1 MKKYDIVIV
10 GAGIAGM
17 TAAIYAVRAGKSVLV
32 LEEKMQGGQ
41 IINTVNIENWPG
53 DMGVS
58 GADLSQKIY
67 QQMCDFGVEVEYEKV
82 FEISKSAEFNSEAD
96 ASNEVRACYNV
107 RTDETEYLA
116 SAVIIATGTKPR
128 KLSDE
133 MMADVGKRPV
143 SYCATCDG
151 ALYKNKTVV
160 VVGHG
165 NSAKHEVK
173 YLEGIC
179 AKVYSIHHDDSIP
192 ADAQAVF
199 VAIGRLPN
207 TEFLKGSVD
216 LDDNG
221 YVVADESCH
230 TSAPGIFVA
239 GDCRTKDLRQLVTA
253 AADGSVAA
261 MEAVKYLG

>member
-1 MKKYDIVIV
+1 MKKYDVVIV

-32 LEEKMQGGQ
+32 LEETMQGGQ
-41 IINTVNIENWPG
+41 IINTINIENWPG
-53 DMGVS
+53 DMGVT
-58 GADLSQKIY
+58 GAELSQKIY
-67 QQMCDFGVEVEYEKV
+67 QQMLELGVEMEYEKV
-82 FEISKSAEFNSEAD
+82 LELNKSAEFNSEID
-96 ASNEVRACYNV
+96 ARDGVRACYNV
-107 RTDETEYLA
+107 KTDETEYLA
-116 SAVIIATGTKPR
+116 SAVIIATGTEPR

-179 AKVYSIHHDDSIP
+179 AKVYNIHHDEPIP
-192 ADAQAVF
+192 EDAEAVF
-199 VAIGRLPN
+199 VAIGRVPN
-207 TEFLKGSVD
+207 TEFLSGVVD
-216 LDDNG
+216 LDDAG
-221 YVVADESCH
+221 YVVSDESCH
-230 TSAPGIFVA
+230 TSALGVFVA
-239 GDCRTKDLRQLVTA
+239 GDCRTKGLRQLVTA
-253 AADGSVAA
+253 ASDGSIAA
-261 MEAVKYLG
+261 TEAVKYLS

>member
-1 MKKYDIVIV
+1 MKKYDVVIV

-41 IINTVNIENWPG
+41 IINTINIENWPG
-53 DMGVS
+53 DMGVT
-58 GADLSQKIY
+58 GAELSQKIY
-67 QQMCDFGVEVEYEKV
+67 QQMLDLGAEMEYEKV
-82 FEISKSAEFNSEAD
+82 LEISKSAEFNSETD
-96 ASNEVRACYNV
+96 ASNAARACYNV

-116 SAVIIATGTKPR
+116 SAVIIATGTEPR
-128 KLSDE
+128 KLSDAQA
-133 MMADVGKRPV
+133 ADAGKRPI

-179 AKVYSIHHDDSIP
+179 AKVYNIHHDEPIP
-192 ADAQAVF
+192 EDAEAVF
-199 VAIGRLPN
+199 VAIGRLPG
-207 TEFLKGSVD
+207 TGFLKNVVD

-230 TSAPGIFVA
+230 TSADGIFVA
-239 GDCRTKDLRQLVTA
+239 GDCRTKGFRQLVTA
-253 AADGSVAA
+253 ASDGSIAA
-261 MEAVKYLG
+261 MEAVKYLS